1 MLLVNFLHP
10 LWVYSLQESYD
21 QHGNQVVDYI
31 TILIKRPRVKK
42 SLQGLL
48 IYCFQVGNFLIHISR
63 EREKNPWVLGKQI
76 KVDSHCGMWDV
87 GC

>member
-31 TILIKRPRVKK
+31 TILITRPRVKK

-63 EREKNPWVLGKQI
+63 ERGKKSLGAWEADQ
-76 KVDSHCGMWDV
+76 GRFTLRDV

>member
-10 LWVYSLQESYD
+10 LWLCSLQESYD

-31 TILIKRPRVKK
+31 TILIKRPCVKK

-48 IYCFQVGNFLIHISR
+48 VYCFQVGNFLIHISR
-63 EREKNPWVLGKQI
+63 EREKKSLGAWE
-76 KVDSHCGMWDV
+76 VDQGRFTLRDV